1 MPVSGLGG
9 FDQQS
14 AILAESFAPW
24 VSDAVFIGNRVV
36 RLMWDEAQRHDEGR
50 FLAMPILT
58 AKNDTAQSFGQY
70 DILKSGPQSLYSV
83 ASMPW
88 SWYQAAV
95 SLDYITVKLVRGP
108 NMRVDNLVVQI
119 ETGVGSIT
127 DLLGQDTC
135 STNKGPT
142 TQHGNPL
149 VGIFEACD
157 NGQNFDI
164 YANIARLGTNSF
176 ANWQGQVIANAVSGL
191 GTATNDVS
199 RAQVLRNMAAC
210 IVGDASPTHILGHQ
224 QIVASYM
231 FTMDAQV
238 RLSPGDSANPY
249 LGNPHTLGAQWI
261 GDNHFDT
268 YTNATNSDVGYNFF
282 YINANHLKY
291 RYFGE
296 KGFDFVPWIDT
307 PNVLEKT
314 CRYVI
319 GLACATDNPRLNGY
333 IGPCNDLQSL

>member
-9 FDQQS
+9 YDQNS
-14 AILAESFAPW
+14 AILAESFAPY

-36 RLMWDEAQRHDEGR
+36 RVMWDNAQRHDEGR
-50 FLAMPILT
+50 FLALPILT

-70 DILKSGPQSLYSV
+70 DSLSSGPQSLYSV

-88 SWYQAAV
+88 SFYQTAV

-108 NMRVDNLVVQI
+108 NMRVDNLTTQI
-119 ETGVGSIT
+119 ETAIGSIT

-135 STNKGPT
+135 STTKGRS
-142 TQHGNPL
+142 TQHGSPL
-149 VGIFEACD
+149 VGIYEACD
-157 NGQNFDI
+157 NGNTFDV
-164 YANIARLGTNSF
+164 YAQIARLGTNSF
-176 ANWQGQVIANAVSGL
+176 SNWQGQVVSLATSGL
-191 GTATNDVS
+191 GTATNDAARS
-199 RAQVLRNMAAC
+199 QILRNYAAC
-210 IVGDASPTHILGHQ
+210 VVGDAAPSHIFGHQ
-224 QIVASYM
+224 QAVSSYM
-231 FTMDAQV
+231 FTMDSQV

-249 LGNPHTLGAQWI
+249 LGNPHLLGAVWV

-268 YTNATNSDVGYNFF
+268 YANGTSVGYNFF
-282 YINANHLKY
+282 YVNANHTKY

-319 GLACATDNPRLNGY
+319 GLACASDNPRLNGFY
-333 IGPCNDLQSL
+333 GPANDLLNL